1 MEVMAMQNEFLRWPR
16 VRLLTGLSRSTVWRL
31 EKNGQFPARRK
42 LSANSVGWSLIELQ
56 AWMQSRSAATAL
68 AASEVAQ

>member
-1 MEVMAMQNEFLRWPR
+1 MQNEFLRWPR
-16 VRLLTGLSRSTVWRL
+16 VRQLTGLSRSTIWRI

>member
-1 MEVMAMQNEFLRWPR
+1 MQNEFLRWPR
-16 VRLLTGLSRSTVWRL
+16 VRQLTGLSRSTVWRL

-56 AWMQSRSAATAL
+56 AWMQSRSAANAL

>member
-1 MEVMAMQNEFLRWPR
+1 MQNEFLRWPR
-16 VRLLTGLSRSTVWRL
+16 VRQLTGLSRSTVWRL

-56 AWMQSRSAATAL
+56 AWMQSRNAAATQDPH
-68 AASEVAQ
+68 EVGQ

>member
-1 MEVMAMQNEFLRWPR
+1 MQNEFLRWPR
-16 VRLLTGLSRSTVWRL
+16 VRQLTGLSRSTVWRL

-56 AWMQSRSAATAL
+56 AWMQSRNAAATQRSYSFL
-68 AASEVAQ
+68 G

>member
-1 MEVMAMQNEFLRWPR
+1 MQNEFLRWPR
-16 VRLLTGLSRSTVWRL
+16 VRQLTGLSRSTVWRL

-56 AWMQSRSAATAL
+56 AWMQSRNVAATQDTHA
-68 AASEVAQ
+68 VVQ

>member
-1 MEVMAMQNEFLRWPR
+1 MQNEFLRWPR
-16 VRLLTGLSRSTVWRL
+16 VRQLTSLSRSTVWRL

>member
-1 MEVMAMQNEFLRWPR
+1 MHNEFLRWPR
-16 VRLLTGLSRSTVWRL
+16 VRQLTGLSRSTVWRL

>member
-1 MEVMAMQNEFLRWPR
+1 MQNEFLRWPR
-16 VRLLTGLSRSTVWRL
+16 VRQLTGLSRSTVWRL

-56 AWMQSRSAATAL
+56 EWMQSRNAAATQD
-68 AASEVAQ
+68 SHEVVQ

>member
-1 MEVMAMQNEFLRWPR
+1 MQNEFLRWPR
-16 VRLLTGLSRSTVWRL
+16 VRQLTGLSRSTVWRL

-56 AWMQSRSAATAL
+56 TWMQSRNAAATQDTH
-68 AASEVAQ
+68 EVVQ

>member
-1 MEVMAMQNEFLRWPR
+1 MQNEFLRWPR

>member
-1 MEVMAMQNEFLRWPR
+1 MQNEFLRWPR
-16 VRLLTGLSRSTVWRL
+16 VRQLTGLSRSTVWRL

-56 AWMQSRSAATAL
+56 AWMQSRNAATAL

>member
-16 VRLLTGLSRSTVWRL
+16 VRQLTGLSRSTVWRL

>member
-1 MEVMAMQNEFLRWPR
+1 MQNEFLRWPR
-16 VRLLTGLSRSTVWRL
+16 VRQLTGLSRSTVWRL

-56 AWMQSRSAATAL
+56 AWMQSRNVAAPQKTN
-68 AASEVAQ
+68 EVVQ

>member
-1 MEVMAMQNEFLRWPR
+1 MQNEFLRWPR
-16 VRLLTGLSRSTVWRL
+16 VRQLTGLSRSTVWRL

-56 AWMQSRSAATAL
+56 AWMQSRRAATAL

>member
-1 MEVMAMQNEFLRWPR
+1 MQNEFLRWPR
-16 VRLLTGLSRSTVWRL
+16 VRQLTGLSRSTVWRL
-31 EKNGQFPARRK
+31 EKNGQFPARRR

>member
-1 MEVMAMQNEFLRWPR
+1 MHNEFLRWPR
-16 VRLLTGLSRSTVWRL
+16 VRQLTGLSRSTVWRL

-42 LSANSVGWSLIELQ
+42 LSANSIGWSLIELQ

>member
-1 MEVMAMQNEFLRWPR
+1 MQNEYLRWPR
-16 VRLLTGLSRSTVWRL
+16 VRQLTGLSRSTVWRL
-31 EKNGQFPARRK
+31 EKSGQFPARRK
-42 LSANSVGWSLIELQ
+42 LSANRVGWSLIELQ

>member
-1 MEVMAMQNEFLRWPR
+1 MHNEFLRWPR
-16 VRLLTGLSRSTVWRL
+16 VRQLTGLSRSTIWRL

-56 AWMQSRSAATAL
+56 AWMQSRNAAATQDTH
-68 AASEVAQ
+68 EVGQ

>member
-1 MEVMAMQNEFLRWPR
+1 MQNEFLRWPR
-16 VRLLTGLSRSTVWRL
+16 VRQFTGLSRSTVWRL

-56 AWMQSRSAATAL
+56 AWMQSRNAAATQKTN
-68 AASEVAQ
+68 EVVQ

>member
-1 MEVMAMQNEFLRWPR
+1 MHNEFLRWPR
-16 VRLLTGLSRSTVWRL
+16 VRQLTGLSRSTIWRL

>member
-1 MEVMAMQNEFLRWPR
+1 MAMHNEFLRWPR
-16 VRLLTGLSRSTVWRL
+16 VRQLTGLSRSTIWRL

-56 AWMQSRSAATAL
+56 AWMQSRNVAATQDTH
-68 AASEVAQ
+68 EVVQ

>member
-1 MEVMAMQNEFLRWPR
+1 MQNEFLRWPR
-16 VRLLTGLSRSTVWRL
+16 VRQLTGLSRSTVWRL

-42 LSANSVGWSLIELQ
+42 LSANSIGWSLIELQ

>member
-1 MEVMAMQNEFLRWPR
+1 MQNEFLRWPR
-16 VRLLTGLSRSTVWRL
+16 VRQLTGLSRSTIWRL

>member
-1 MEVMAMQNEFLRWPR
+1 MQNEFLRWPR
-16 VRLLTGLSRSTVWRL
+16 VRQLTGLSRSTVWRL

-56 AWMQSRSAATAL
+56 ACMQSRNSAATKETH
-68 AASEVAQ
+68 EVGQ

>member
-1 MEVMAMQNEFLRWPR
+1 MQNEFLRWPR
-16 VRLLTGLSRSTVWRL
+16 VRQLTGLSRSTIWRL

-56 AWMQSRSAATAL
+56 AWMQSRNV
-68 AASEVAQ
+68 AASQDTQEVVQ

>member
-1 MEVMAMQNEFLRWPR
+1 MQNECLRWPR
-16 VRLLTGLSRSTVWRL
+16 VRQLTGLSRSTVWRL

>member
-1 MEVMAMQNEFLRWPR
+1 MQNEFLRWPR
-16 VRLLTGLSRSTVWRL
+16 VRQLTGLSRSTVWRL

-56 AWMQSRSAATAL
+56 AWMQSRNVAAPQDTY
-68 AASEVAQ
+68 EVVQ

>member
-1 MEVMAMQNEFLRWPR
+1 MQNEFLRWPR
-16 VRLLTGLSRSTVWRL
+16 VRQLTGLSRSTVWRL

-56 AWMQSRSAATAL
+56 AWMQSRNVAATQKTN
-68 AASEVAQ
+68 EVVQ

>member
-1 MEVMAMQNEFLRWPR
+1 MQNEFLRWPR
-16 VRLLTGLSRSTVWRL
+16 VRQFTGLSRSTVWRL

-56 AWMQSRSAATAL
+56 AWMQSRNAA
-68 AASEVAQ
+68 AAQDTHEVVQ